1 MFGSVLLFFSY
12 FSNKLYSDSSK
23 IRFNGNISRMVFRSG
38 STGISNVYLDLFTN
52 DGKRT
57 TIGFYTD
64 GINGIQ
70 MFKDDTAAWTIK
82 A

>member
-1 MFGSVLLFFSY
+1 MYTLIF
-12 FSNKLYSDSSK
+12 
-23 IRFNGNISRMVFRSG
+23 
-38 STGISNVYLDLFTN
+38 FTN

-64 GINGIQ
+64 GTNGIQ
-70 MFKDDTAAWTIK
+70 MFKDDTTAWTIK